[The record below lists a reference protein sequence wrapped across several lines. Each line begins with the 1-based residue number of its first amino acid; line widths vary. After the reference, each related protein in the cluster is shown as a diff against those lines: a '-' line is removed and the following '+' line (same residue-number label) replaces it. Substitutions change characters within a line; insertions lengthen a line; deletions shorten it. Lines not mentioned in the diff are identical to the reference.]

1 MAQTHDKVFHSRR
14 TTRVAALQ
22 TLCEIDSVD
31 HTLDEVLTHARQS
44 WSISGPAGRFL
55 DRLAGGVLENIG
67 EIDKIISEFA
77 PSWPIS
83 QMAIVDRNLL
93 RMGIYE
99 ISMGSGTPPK
109 VAINEAVEMAK
120 AFGSESS
127 PRFVNG
133 VLGAVMQTMAAS
145 RTSTPAPLTPQP
157 TGNSNYA
164 LKE

>member
-1 MAQTHDKVFHSRR
+1 MAQTQDKVFHSRR

-22 TLCEIDSVD
+22 ALCEVDSVD
-31 HTLDEVLTHARQS
+31 HALDEVLTHARQS

-77 PSWPIS
+77 SSWPIS

-120 AFGSESS
+120 AGFGSRCRARR

-133 VLGAVMQTMAAS
+133 VLGAVMQTVAANQ
-145 RTSTPAPLTPQP
+145 TSSPAPAAVDAEKVPVV
-157 TGNSNYA
+157 
-164 LKE
+164 

>member
-1 MAQTHDKVFHSRR
+1 MEHFGA
-14 TTRVAALQ
+14 
-22 TLCEIDSVD
+22 C
-31 HTLDEVLTHARQS
+31 RQ
-44 WSISGPAGRFL
+44 ISGPSGW
-55 DRLAGGVLENIG
+55 GVLENIG

-133 VLGAVMQTMAAS
+133 VLGAVMQTVAAS

>member
-22 TLCEIDSVD
+22 TLCEVDSVD

-44 WSISGPAGRFL
+44 WRFSGPAGRFL

-67 EIDKIISEFA
+67 EIDKIISELA

-93 RMGIYE
+93 RIGIYE

-133 VLGAVMQTMAAS
+133 VLGAVMQTRRS
-145 RTSTPAPLTPQP
+145 QPVPLTPQP

>member
-1 MAQTHDKVFHSRR
+1 MAQTQDRVFHSRR

-22 TLCEIDSVD
+22 TLCEVDSVD
-31 HTLDEVLTHARQS
+31 HPLDDVLTYAKQS
-44 WSISGPAGRFL
+44 WSLSGPADRFL
-55 DRLAGGVLENIG
+55 GRLAGGVLENIG
-67 EIDKIISEFA
+67 EIDKIITEFA

-99 ISMGSGTPPK
+99 ISMGSETPPK

-133 VLGAVMQTMAAS
+133 VLGAVMLDKAS
-145 RTSTPAPLTPQP
+145 RSALSEPRSIGDPQHASK
-157 TGNSNYA
+157 G
-164 LKE
+164 

>member
-133 VLGAVMQTMAAS
+133 VLGAVMQTVAAS
-145 RTSTPAPLTPQP
+145 RTSSPAHLTPQP

>member
-133 VLGAVMQTMAAS
+133 VLGAVMQTVAAS